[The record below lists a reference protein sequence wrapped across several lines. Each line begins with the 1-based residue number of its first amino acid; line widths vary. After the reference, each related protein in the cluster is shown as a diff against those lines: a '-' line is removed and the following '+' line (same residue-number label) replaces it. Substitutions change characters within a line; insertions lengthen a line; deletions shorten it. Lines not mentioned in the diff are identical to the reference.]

1 MKKLLAI
8 VVLGLLCS
16 NSVFAEK
23 ITLFNCY
30 PKNFEPK
37 TKGITDVRIEIDK
50 NNNSLLWIFE
60 KDKTWV
66 ENKNKELQKNEPKSS
81 YRYKL
86 KETFK
91 HQIISVEDKVLIARD
106 DMSEF
111 AKQDLEEYYKDKNSS
126 VSEIRVNLNNN
137 NYYFISY
144 YINLP
149 HYRSSSAKPAFCKK
163 K

>member
-8 VVLGLLCS
+8 VALGLLCS

-23 ITLFNCY
+23 IVLYNCY
-30 PKNFEPK
+30 VKNFEPK
-37 TKGITDVRIEIDK
+37 GTTDNRIEIDK
-50 NNNSLLWIFE
+50 NNSSLLWIIE

-66 ENKNKELQKNEPKSS
+66 ENKNKELQKNKPKSS
-81 YRYKL
+81 YRHKL

-91 HQIISVEDKVLIARD
+91 HQIVSVEDKVLIARD

-111 AKQDLEEYYKDKNSS
+111 AKEELEEYYKDKNSFI
-126 VSEIRVNLNNN
+126 SEIRVNLNNN
-137 NYYFISY
+137 TFYFKSY
-144 YINLP
+144 YINPP
-149 HYRSSSAKPAFCKK
+149 HYRSSSVNPAFCKK

>member
-1 MKKLLAI
+1 MKKLLGI
-8 VVLGLLCS
+8 MVLSLLLCT
-16 NSVFAEK
+16 NVYAKK
-23 ITLFNCY
+23 IILFNCY

-50 NNNSLLWIFE
+50 NNNSLLWIIE

-106 DMSEF
+106 DISEF
-111 AKQDLEEYYKDKNSS
+111 AKQDLEEYYKDQKSFD
-126 VSEIRVNLNNN
+126 SEIRVNLNNN
-137 NYYFISY
+137 NYYFKSY
-144 YINLP
+144 YINPP